1 MSPDKRLLRQTET
14 RGRRLTISG
23 GVGRVA
29 ARLAR
34 SADSRPQRF
43 EKSVADWYPSG
54 LPSLGSIRTLHILS
68 RLGAGRARLSA
79 LFVEREVFLRS
90 DGRVRFLRISRT
102 LQIRVAAATAL
113 ALLLWALATAVMIG
127 FQAKS
132 ALDGQL
138 LARAQAEVAKQA
150 AANAAFR
157 DASGNVAQD
166 LVRRQ
171 KLIEDLVTER
181 LGQPGDDAPK
191 PAAAGPAGRKLSA
204 LPDAQTLAGLA
215 ARQDAFAAMLAG
227 SFDARSAA
235 AAATLRRLGFN
246 PATELARRRGAQ
258 GGPLLPLA
266 SGVSLTPALRQLAGA
281 VERWSV
287 LQDNLVAI
295 PSAQPTAGTPVT
307 SSYGVRSDPFTGEAA
322 FHAGLDFIG
331 AFGQPIQ
338 AAAPGR
344 VVFVGQKAGYGNV
357 VEIDHGHELVTR
369 YAHLSSFAVR
379 PGQEVERGARIAG
392 MGSTGRSTG
401 THLHFEVRRRGEP
414 LNPRRFLSVA
424 REIADVQ

>member
-1 MSPDKRLLRQTET
+1 MT
-14 RGRRLTISG
+14 
-23 GVGRVA
+23 
-29 ARLAR
+29 
-34 SADSRPQRF
+34 SRF
-43 EKSVADWYPSG
+43 
-54 LPSLGSIRTLHILS
+54 
-68 RLGAGRARLSA
+68 GAGRTRLSA
-79 LFVEREVFLRS
+79 LFVEREIFLRS

-102 LQIRVAAATAL
+102 LQIRVASVIAL
-113 ALLLWALATAVMIG
+113 ALFAWAIATAVMVG
-127 FQAKS
+127 LQVKS
-132 ALDGQL
+132 AFDSRA
-138 LARAQAEVAKQA
+138 LARAQADVARQA

-157 DASGNVAQD
+157 NASGNVAED
-166 LVRRQ
+166 LERRQ

-181 LGQPGDDAPK
+181 LGRPDDA
-191 PAAAGPAGRKLSA
+191 AAPPQAPVRKTSA
-204 LPDAQTLAGLA
+204 LPNAQTLAALA

-227 SFDARSAA
+227 SFDARSEAA
-235 AAATLRRLGFN
+235 ATTLRRLGFN
-246 PATELARRRGAQ
+246 PDADLAQQRRAQ
-258 GGPLLPLA
+258 GGPLVPLA
-266 SGVSLTPALRQLAGA
+266 RGVSLTPALKQLATA

-295 PSAQPTAGTPVT
+295 PSAQPTDGTLVT

-331 AFGQPIQ
+331 AYGQPIL

-357 VEIDHGHELVTR
+357 VEIDHGHDLVTR

-424 REIADVQ
+424 QEIADVQ

>member
-1 MSPDKRLLRQTET
+1 M
-14 RGRRLTISG
+14 
-23 GVGRVA
+23 
-29 ARLAR
+29 
-34 SADSRPQRF
+34 
-43 EKSVADWYPSG
+43 
-54 LPSLGSIRTLHILS
+54 
-68 RLGAGRARLSA
+68 
-79 LFVEREVFLRS
+79 
-90 DGRVRFLRISRT
+90 RFLRISRAF
-102 LQIRVAAATAL
+102 QIRVATVVAL
-113 ALLLWALATAVMIG
+113 ALIAWALASAVVIG
-127 FQAKS
+127 LQIKS
-132 ALDGQL
+132 TLDGNA
-138 LARAQAEVAKQA
+138 LARAQADVARQA

-157 DASGNVAQD
+157 DASGNVAVD
-166 LVRRQ
+166 LARRQ

-181 LGQPGDDAPK
+181 LGRPDGSVA
-191 PAAAGPAGRKLSA
+191 PAAVPASKTSA
-204 LPDAQTLAGLA
+204 LPAAETLAALA

-227 SFDARSAA
+227 SFDARSEA

-246 PATELARRRGAQ
+246 PDAELAQRRRAQ
-258 GGPLLPLA
+258 GGPLIPLA
-266 SGVSLTPALRQLAGA
+266 PGVSLTPALKQLARS

-331 AFGQPIQ
+331 AYGQPIL

-344 VVFVGQKAGYGNV
+344 VVFVGQRTGYGNV
-357 VEIDHGHELVTR
+357 VEIDHGHDLVTR

-379 PGQEVERGARIAG
+379 PGQDVERGTRIAG

-401 THLHFEVRRRGEP
+401 THLHFEVRRGGEP

>member
-1 MSPDKRLLRQTET
+1 M
-14 RGRRLTISG
+14 
-23 GVGRVA
+23 
-29 ARLAR
+29 
-34 SADSRPQRF
+34 
-43 EKSVADWYPSG
+43 
-54 LPSLGSIRTLHILS
+54 
-68 RLGAGRARLSA
+68 
-79 LFVEREVFLRS
+79 
-90 DGRVRFLRISRT
+90 RFLRISRK
-102 LQIRVAAATAL
+102 LQIRVAAVVAVAFF
-113 ALLLWALATAVMIG
+113 AWAIVTAVMIG
-127 FQAKS
+127 FQVKS
-132 ALDGQL
+132 ALDGRA

-157 DASGNVAQD
+157 NASGNVAED
-166 LVRRQ
+166 LARRQ

-181 LGQPGDDAPK
+181 LGQPDGPSVPP
-191 PAAAGPAGRKLSA
+191 PAAPARKTSA
-204 LPDAQTLAGLA
+204 LPDAQTLAALA

-227 SFDARSAA
+227 SFDARSEA

-246 PATELARRRGAQ
+246 PDADVAQRRGAQ
-258 GGPLLPLA
+258 GGPLVPLMK
-266 SGVSLTPALRQLAGA
+266 GVSLTPALKQLASA

-295 PSAQPTAGTPVT
+295 PSAQPTDGTLVT
-307 SSYGVRSDPFTGEAA
+307 SSYGVRSDPFTGDAA

-331 AFGQPIQ
+331 NYGQPIL
-338 AAAPGR
+338 AAAPGK

-369 YAHLSSFAVR
+369 YAHLSSFAVK
-379 PGQEVERGARIAG
+379 PGQEVERGTRIAG

-414 LNPRRFLSVA
+414 LNPRRFFSVA